1 MKLRKMGSRLLG
13 AGIGCLT
20 GVAMLAPAYA
30 QESENLTAFQN
41 QMGVVSELAF
51 SGEELSVLREPV
63 VYARHLYN
71 QLTEE
76 EAARV
81 SEEDSRLLAVD
92 EAKVLDL
99 WITDLM
105 PLDSFAD
112 SGMLWVIDEQ
122 YAAISEELD
131 QYGEAIGDYVPHYAD
146 IEAFYEN
153 EAPKLQAK
161 KREDYAAAIEVEGLI
176 GQING
181 AEGVSEARQAYDGLT
196 GDQKSFVTNY
206 EVLKKAEN
214 DLAAEA
220 GEELPHTNPENIIYS
235 GTRSSVYGPGTPWLS
250 TEEWGSAIED
260 MKTYFPNSESTM
272 VWIIGSLH
280 ESGVNLEFER
290 PEWLTEEWLNE
301 KDYRSLENIT
311 FAEPDKEGHEP
322 HETYFDYFDEHGV
335 KVYLQ
340 VEAGYSDM
348 RTLMDIVMQMYGDH
362 ACVAGFGVDV
372 EWYWGVEEDS
382 GLAITDAL
390 AEQWDQHLK
399 SINKDYRL
407 FLKHYNTNYL
417 PQTYRSDIIFVN
429 DSQSFGSMNGDALG
443 QYDENLDDVLGFI
456 PEFKAFAD
464 TFAPND
470 VIYQIGYKPDRMW
483 YYTLEDPV
491 IQSLGEKLAEATSQ
505 NCGIVWVDFTLKD
518 VLTFPQLLT
527 EESKLSCLKGLIGYF
542 KDGGSNMV
550 GIRFAAGENTYR
562 DKLFVERV
570 EALINGLTE
579 EEQETLWGMFDEEE
593 QAAVEGYRAALEKI
607 KE

>member
-1 MKLRKMGSRLLG
+1 MKLKKKNGRLLM
-13 AGIGCLT
+13 AGVGCLT
-20 GVAMLAPAYA
+20 GVAVFTPVYA
-30 QESENLTAFQN
+30 QDAENLTAFQE
-41 QMGVVSELAF
+41 QMGIVSQLDF
-51 SGEELSVLREPV
+51 SSEELSDLREPV
-63 VYARHLYN
+63 TYARHLYN
-71 QLTEE
+71 QLSEE
-76 EAARV
+76 EAAEV

-99 WITDLM
+99 WITNLM

-122 YAAISEELD
+122 YEAISEELEA
-131 QYGEAIGDYVPHYAD
+131 YGETISDYVPHYAD
-146 IEAFYEN
+146 VEEFYEN
-153 EAPKLQAK
+153 GAPKLQEK
-161 KREDYAAAIEVEGLI
+161 KREDYGAAMEVEELI
-176 GQING
+176 AQIQDSEG
-181 AEGVSEARQAYDGLT
+181 ADEARAAYDKLT

-206 EVLKKAEN
+206 EILKEAEN

-220 GEELPHTNPENIIYS
+220 GQELPHTNPENIIYS

-250 TEEWGSAIED
+250 TEEWGSAIDD
-260 MKTYFPNSESTM
+260 MKSYFPNSESTM

-280 ESGVNLEFER
+280 DDGANLEFEK

-301 KDYRSLENIT
+301 KDYRSLKNIT

-322 HETYFDYFDEHGV
+322 HEAYLDYFDEHGV

-340 VEAGYSDM
+340 VEAGFSDM
-348 RTLMDIVMQMYGDH
+348 RTLMDIVMEMYGGH
-362 ACVAGFGVDV
+362 ECVAGFGVDV

-390 AEQWDQHLK
+390 AKQWDEHLK
-399 SINKDYRL
+399 EINGDYRL

-417 PQTYRSDIIFVN
+417 PPTYRSDIIFVN

-443 QYDENLDDVLGFI
+443 EYDENLDDVLGFI
-456 PEFKAFAD
+456 PEFKVFAD

-518 VLTFPQLLT
+518 PLTFPQLLT
-527 EESKLSCLKGLIGYF
+527 EEEKLASIKELISYF

-550 GIRFAAGENTYR
+550 GIRFAADEETGR
-562 DKLFVERV
+562 DKLFVKRV
-570 EALINGLTE
+570 ETLINDLNEEEQDTLWDMFAE
-579 EEQETLWGMFDEEE
+579 EEQE
-593 QAAVEGYRAALEKI
+593 AVEGYRAALEKAN
-607 KE
+607 